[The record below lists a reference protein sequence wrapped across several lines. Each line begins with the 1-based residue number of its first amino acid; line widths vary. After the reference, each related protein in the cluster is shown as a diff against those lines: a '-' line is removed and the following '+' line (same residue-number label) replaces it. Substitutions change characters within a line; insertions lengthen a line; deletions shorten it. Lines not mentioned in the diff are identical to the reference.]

1 MSYYKLEDMESAL
14 SSAVTATQNINSFL
28 MIELGELNGHHNLS
42 YPLCM
47 VEPPNSEVS
56 NLNKAWERYD
66 VVCYILNPES
76 SSVENVLEYDNASFN
91 FSEWMSNLMKQREG
105 DYVLEKDSLTFER
118 VRNIGNDR
126 LIGIKASFN
135 MLIPSVLS
143 HDFSELP
150 AALPSARDSAI
161 LGYWNLD
168 DDGTSIEYDTTYKN
182 RLSWN
187 ASGSSTMKLQSFGS
201 NTPFLDKSGM
211 SLIFSHGGV
220 DGAYGVG
227 LGSDDISSSSRDF
240 SMFALISA
248 NKNEGVNNQT
258 IFRISNDTPAGVDN
272 GLVIN
277 PDSATL
283 AFYFDDLLKGSMST
297 APTYSKGQYRVVG
310 VVVDSTAKTL
320 TIYDGVNYESFP
332 VGVTSSISRFKMSLG
347 GFADPQNEEVL
358 YDSTLNGNIKEFI
371 SYEANLSHAEV
382 LEVQR
387 FLISKLS
394 N

>member
-1 MSYYKLEDMESAL
+1 
-14 SSAVTATQNINSFL
+14 
-28 MIELGELNGHHNLS
+28 
-42 YPLCM
+42 
-47 VEPPNSEVS
+47 
-56 NLNKAWERYD
+56 
-66 VVCYILNPES
+66 
-76 SSVENVLEYDNASFN
+76 
-91 FSEWMSNLMKQREG
+91 
-105 DYVLEKDSLTFER
+105 
-118 VRNIGNDR
+118 
-126 LIGIKASFN
+126 